1 MNNRRWII
9 FSISVS
15 LFLISLFYRVSS
27 AIIAVDL
34 SRDLNLRAQELG
46 LLGAAFFYSFALI
59 QIPLGLVLDRIGA
72 RMTMLVLNIIGI
84 IGTII
89 FAQASGLTGGV
100 IGRSLLGIGMAANFM
115 GTLKLLTNW
124 FDLRKFATLSGL
136 ALSLGTL
143 GSLAATSPLA
153 LLVQM
158 LGWRISFY
166 LLAGLHVFLTL
177 CLFLFVSDMPL
188 ERQVL
193 DQTRPNGMPAK
204 SVLISI
210 KTLFSSWSYWAI
222 SFSIFLRYG
231 SFASIQALWAGPFLI
246 VYLGLSPVSAGN
258 LLLIL
263 SIGLILGS
271 PIGGMLSDRV
281 FRSRKIII
289 ITATFVTALATFA
302 LSQYQSLSL
311 IFLLGP
317 IFFLLGFFVSFN
329 QISYAHIRELMPKE
343 MSGTA
348 MAGINFFVM
357 MGAGVFIH
365 GLGAV
370 MQGAGS
376 NLLSTGESYQTAF
389 LICSAALLA
398 AAALYATTR
407 EPTKLQIHQSSNS

>member
-9 FSISVS
+9 FGISVS

-34 SRDLNLRAQELG
+34 SRDLNLKAQDLG

-59 QIPLGLVLDRIGA
+59 QIPLGLILDRIGA
-72 RMTMLVLNIIGI
+72 RMTMFVLNIIGI

-89 FAQASGLTGGV
+89 FAQASGLAGGV
-100 IGRSLLGIGMAANFM
+100 IGRSLLGIGMAANLM
-115 GTLKLLTNW
+115 GTLKLMTNW

-153 LLVQM
+153 LLVQTF
-158 LGWRISFY
+158 GWRISFY
-166 LLAGLHVFLTL
+166 LLAGLHASLTL
-177 CLFLFVSDMPL
+177 CLFLFVSDMPSEKQAPDL
-188 ERQVL
+188 
-193 DQTRPNGMPAK
+193 TRPEGMPAK
-204 SVLISI
+204 SALISM

-263 SIGLILGS
+263 SIGLIVGS
-271 PIGGMLSDRV
+271 PIGGMLSDQV

-289 ITATFVTALATFA
+289 ITGTFITALATFA
-302 LSQYQSLSL
+302 LSRYQSPHL
-311 IFLLGP
+311 IFVLGF
-317 IFFLLGFFVSFN
+317 IFFLLGFFISFG
-329 QISYAHIRELMPKE
+329 QVSYAHIQELMPKE

-348 MAGINFFVM
+348 MTGINFFVM

-365 GLGAV
+365 GLGAF
-370 MQGAGS
+370 S
-376 NLLSTGESYQTAF
+376 NMFCRFT
-389 LICSAALLA
+389 CS
-398 AAALYATTR
+398 
-407 EPTKLQIHQSSNS
+407 SSSLCHNP

>member
-9 FSISVS
+9 FGISVS

-34 SRDLNLRAQELG
+34 SRDLNLKAQDLG

-59 QIPLGLVLDRIGA
+59 QIPLGLILDRIGA
-72 RMTMLVLNIIGI
+72 RMTMFVLNIIGI

-89 FAQASGLTGGV
+89 FVQASGLAGGV
-100 IGRSLLGIGMAANFM
+100 IGRSLLGIGMAANLM
-115 GTLKLLTNW
+115 GTLKLMTNW

-153 LLVQM
+153 LLVQTF
-158 LGWRISFY
+158 GWRISFY
-166 LLAGLHVFLTL
+166 LLAGLHASLTL
-177 CLFLFVSDMPL
+177 CLFLFVSDIPSEKQAPDL
-188 ERQVL
+188 
-193 DQTRPNGMPAK
+193 TRPEGMPAK
-204 SVLISI
+204 SALISM

-231 SFASIQALWAGPFLI
+231 SFASIQALWAGPFLM
-246 VYLGLSPVSAGN
+246 VYLGFSPVSAGN

-263 SIGLILGS
+263 SSGLILGS

-289 ITATFVTALATFA
+289 IMSTFVTAIVTFA
-302 LSQYQSLSL
+302 LSKFQSTSL
-311 IFLLGP
+311 LFLLGP
-317 IFFLLGFFVSFN
+317 MFFLLGFFVSFN
-329 QISYAHIRELMPKE
+329 QISFAHIRELMPKE

-348 MAGINFFVM
+348 MTGINFFVM

-370 MQGAGS
+370 MQRAGP
-376 NLLSTGESYQTAF
+376 NLLSTGEAYQIAF

-398 AAALYATTR
+398 AASLYATTKEPR
-407 EPTKLQIHQSSNS
+407 EF

>member
-1 MNNRRWII
+1 MNNRHWII

-34 SRDLNLRAQELG
+34 SRDLNLRAQDLG

-59 QIPLGLVLDRIGA
+59 QIPLGLILDRIGA

-89 FAQASGLTGGV
+89 FAQASGLAGGV
-100 IGRSLLGIGMAANFM
+100 IGRSLLGIGMAANLM

-158 LGWRISFY
+158 FGWRISFY
-166 LLAGLHVFLTL
+166 LLAGLHALLTV
-177 CLFLFVSDMPL
+177 CLFLFVRDMPSEKQAPDL
-188 ERQVL
+188 
-193 DQTRPNGMPAK
+193 TRPDDMPVTSALA
-204 SVLISI
+204 SM
-210 KTLFSSWSYWAI
+210 KTLFGSWSYWAI

-246 VYLGLSPVSAGN
+246 LYLGFSPVSAGN

-289 ITATFVTALATFA
+289 IMGTFVTAAATFA
-302 LSQYQSLSL
+302 LSRYQSPSL
-311 IFLLGP
+311 TFLLGL
-317 IFFLLGFFVSFN
+317 IFFLLGFFISFG
-329 QISYAHIRELMPKE
+329 QVSYAHIKELMPKE

-357 MGAGVFIH
+357 MGAAVFIH

-370 MQGAGS
+370 MQRADP
-376 NLLSTGESYQTAF
+376 NLLSTGEAYQTAF

>member
-1 MNNRRWII
+1 MNNRHWII

-34 SRDLNLRAQELG
+34 SRDLNLKAQDLG

-59 QIPLGLVLDRIGA
+59 QIPLGLILDRIGA
-72 RMTMLVLNIIGI
+72 RTTMLVLNIIGI

-89 FAQASGLTGGV
+89 FAQASGLAGGV
-100 IGRSLLGIGMAANFM
+100 IGRSLLGVGMAANLM

-136 ALSLGTL
+136 VVSLGTL

-153 LLVQM
+153 LLVQTF
-158 LGWRISFY
+158 GWRISFY
-166 LLAGLHVFLTL
+166 LLAGLHAFLTL
-177 CLFLFVSDMPL
+177 CLFLFVSDMPS

-204 SVLISI
+204 SALIPI

-222 SFSIFLRYG
+222 SFSLFLRYG

-246 VYLGLSPVSAGN
+246 VYLGRSPVSAGN
-258 LLLIL
+258 MLLIL

-271 PIGGMLSDRV
+271 PVGGMLSDRV
-281 FRSRKIII
+281 FRSRKIVI
-289 ITATFVTALATFA
+289 ITATFLTALATFA

-329 QISYAHIRELMPKE
+329 QISFAHIRELMPRE

-348 MAGINFFVM
+348 MTGINFFVM

-370 MQGAGS
+370 MQRADP
-376 NLLSTGESYQTAF
+376 NLLSTGEAYQTAF
-389 LICSAALLA
+389 LICSAALLT
-398 AAALYATTR
+398 AAALYITTR
-407 EPTKLQIHQSSNS
+407 EPTKYINIDVH